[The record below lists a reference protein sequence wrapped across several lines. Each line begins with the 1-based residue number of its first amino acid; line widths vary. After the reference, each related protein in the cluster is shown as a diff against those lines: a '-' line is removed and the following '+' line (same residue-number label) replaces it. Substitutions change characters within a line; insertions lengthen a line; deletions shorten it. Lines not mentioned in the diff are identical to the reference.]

1 MKNKIITL
9 FFVITVLISAVMTII
24 KQDSVEWFVAFAIST
39 IILFILLVFIG
50 AGYFLKDGSIE
61 KRQIEYNSLITQ
73 VNVAKNEDK
82 YGFNKIEVINR
93 VRKWNKEVYDAK
105 YTRSN
110 LLTSWLINEEYAD
123 SLKYI
128 DIEQLK

>member
-1 MKNKIITL
+1 MIITL
-9 FFVITVLISAVMTII
+9 FFVITVLLSAVMTKI

-61 KRQIEYNSLITQ
+61 RRQIEYNSLITQ

-82 YGFNKIEVINR
+82 YDFNKIQVIDR
-93 VRKWNKEVYDAK
+93 VRKWNEEVYCVK
-105 YTRSN
+105 YQRSN
-110 LLTSWLINEEYAD
+110 LLTSWFVNKEYAD

>member
-1 MKNKIITL
+1 MIITL
-9 FFVITVLISAVMTII
+9 FFVITVLLSAVMTKI

-61 KRQIEYNSLITQ
+61 SRQIEYNSLITQ

-82 YGFNKIEVINR
+82 YDFNKIQVIDR
-93 VRKWNKEVYDAK
+93 VRKWNEEVYCVK
-105 YTRSN
+105 YQRNN
-110 LLTSWLINEEYAD
+110 LLTSWFVNKEYAD

>member
-1 MKNKIITL
+1 MIITL
-9 FFVITVLISAVMTII
+9 FFVITVLLSAVMTKI

-39 IILFILLVFIG
+39 IILFILLVFIA

-61 KRQIEYNSLITQ
+61 MRQIEYNSLITQ

-82 YGFNKIEVINR
+82 YDFNKIQVIDR
-93 VRKWNKEVYDAK
+93 VRKWNEEVYCVK
-105 YTRSN
+105 YQRNN
-110 LLTSWLINEEYAD
+110 LLTSWFVNKEYAD

>member
-1 MKNKIITL
+1 MIITL
-9 FFVITVLISAVMTII
+9 FFVITVLLSAVMTKI

-61 KRQIEYNSLITQ
+61 MRQIEYNSLITQ

-82 YGFNKIEVINR
+82 YDFNKIQVIDR
-93 VRKWNKEVYDAK
+93 VRKWNEEVYCVK
-105 YTRSN
+105 YQRNN
-110 LLTSWLINEEYAD
+110 LLTSWFVNKEYAD

>member
-1 MKNKIITL
+1 MIITL
-9 FFVITVLISAVMTII
+9 FFVITVLLSAVMTKI

-61 KRQIEYNSLITQ
+61 RRQYNSLITQ

-82 YGFNKIEVINR
+82 YDFNKIQVIDR
-93 VRKWNKEVYDAK
+93 VRKWNEEVYCVK
-105 YTRSN
+105 YQRNN
-110 LLTSWLINEEYAD
+110 LLTSWFVNKEYAD

-128 DIEQLK
+128 DTEQLK

>member
-1 MKNKIITL
+1 MIITL
-9 FFVITVLISAVMTII
+9 FFVITVLLSAVMTKI

-61 KRQIEYNSLITQ
+61 SRQIEYNSLITQ

-82 YGFNKIEVINR
+82 YDFNKIQVIDR
-93 VRKWNKEVYDAK
+93 VRKWNEEVYCVK
-105 YTRSN
+105 YQRNN
-110 LLTSWLINEEYAD
+110 LLTSWFVNKEYAD

-128 DIEQLK
+128 DREQLK

>member
-1 MKNKIITL
+1 MIITL
-9 FFVITVLISAVMTII
+9 FIVITVLLSAVMTKI
-24 KQDSVEWFVAFAIST
+24 KQDSFGWFTAFVIST
-39 IILFILLVFIG
+39 ICLLGLLALIG
-50 AGYFLKDGSIE
+50 IGYFFKDGSIE
-61 KRQIEYNSLITQ
+61 KRQIEYNALITQ

-110 LLTSWLINEEYAD
+110 LLTSWLINKEYAD

>member
-1 MKNKIITL
+1 MIITL
-9 FFVITVLISAVMTII
+9 FFVITVLLSAVMTKI
-24 KQDSVEWFVAFAIST
+24 KQDSVEWFLAFVIST
-39 IILFILLVFIG
+39 ICLLGLLALIG
-50 AGYFLKDGSIE
+50 IGYFFKDGSIE
-61 KRQIEYNSLITQ
+61 KRQIEYNALITQ

-82 YGFNKIEVINR
+82 YVFNKIEVINR

-105 YTRSN
+105 YLRSN
-110 LLTSWLINEEYAD
+110 LLTSWLINKEYAD

>member
-1 MKNKIITL
+1 MIITL
-9 FFVITVLISAVMTII
+9 FFVITVLLSAVMTKI

-50 AGYFLKDGSIE
+50 TGYFLKDGSIE
-61 KRQIEYNSLITQ
+61 RRQIEYNSLITQ

-82 YGFNKIEVINR
+82 YDFNKIQVIDR
-93 VRKWNKEVYDAK
+93 VRKWNEEVYCVK
-105 YTRSN
+105 YQRNN
-110 LLTSWLINEEYAD
+110 LLTSWFVNKEYAD